1 MYKINVRLEC
11 TMPTLVPTTSL
22 RNNLSDVLET
32 VAKRKDFLLV
42 TKRNSPISAIV
53 NLDFFEDLL
62 ALTNKKY
69 LDSIKKAR
77 EDYKKGKV
85 FSHAE
90 VFGKL

>member
-1 MYKINVRLEC
+1 
-11 TMPTLVPTTSL
+11 MPTLVPTTSL

-32 VAKRKDFLLV
+32 VAKKKDFLLV

>member
-1 MYKINVRLEC
+1 
-11 TMPTLVPTTSL
+11 MPTLVPTTSL

-62 ALTNKKY
+62 VLTNKKY

>member
-1 MYKINVRLEC
+1 
-11 TMPTLVPTTSL
+11 MPTLVPTTSL